1 MRPAK
6 QNQES
11 LEAAHS
17 ALDAEIRETARVS
30 RHLNDNLLKA
40 IRLTWRQLLLS
51 WVVIILSISY
61 LAVLGYAPAATNTA
75 HLKRPTQP
83 NSREQMDTAEL
94 PQVSRSSIP
103 GALERRS
110 MLKPLEQIRDAHY
123 KKDIQLFLKAY
134 SPAFSDLGQKKELT
148 FKSWQR
154 YDYLDA
160 QFYVTGVQQENDTT
174 FSGIVTWNIKI
185 RDHRNNAIET
195 LSKNYNVEFIKE
207 SRQWL
212 IYKIE
217 APDNKV
223 MKNQGYI
230 Y

>member
-6 QNQES
+6 QDQES

-30 RHLNDNLLKA
+30 QHLNDNLLQA
-40 IRLTWRQLLLS
+40 IRQIWRQLLLS
-51 WVVIILSISY
+51 WVVIILGISY
-61 LAVLGYAPAATNTA
+61 LAVLGYEPIVTNIA
-75 HLKRPTQP
+75 HHRHPTQP

-103 GALERRS
+103 VALERENL
-110 MLKPLEQIRDAHY
+110 LKPLEQIRDAHY
-123 KKDIQLFLKAY
+123 KKDIQLFLGAY
-134 SPAFSDLGQKKELT
+134 SPDFSDLGQKRELT
-148 FKSWQR
+148 FKSWRR

-174 FSGIVTWNIKI
+174 ISGIVTWDIKI
-185 RDHRNNAIET
+185 RDRKNNAIET
-195 LSKNYNVEFIKE
+195 LSKDYNVKFLKE
-207 SRQWL
+207 SGQWL
-212 IYKIE
+212 ICEIE
-217 APDNKV
+217 SLDNKAI
-223 MKNQGYI
+223 KNQGYI